1 MEAKLVLTNEVTA
14 EFRGLDLATRKKL
27 HEKFKFEIPGAKYQP
42 AVRLG
47 RWDGKKSFFNLG
59 GTTYINL
66 LPEVLTELDNMHVDI
81 ELVDQRQPKPSF
93 VFPEIKEDMFANQ
106 AWPKTHPRAGEPV
119 MFRDYQID
127 ILRNYIENL
136 QSIQEVATGAGK
148 TLMTAG
154 LSKLVEPYGRSV
166 VIVPNKSLVAQTEED
181 YRNLGLD
188 VGVYFGDRKEGGHM
202 HTICTWQSLNIL
214 MKSSEGRNSE
224 DEPASFRLM
233 RDPTDFI
240 IDDFVDGVVCVIVD
254 EAHMAKAD
262 VLTQML
268 TGVFAHVPIRWG
280 LTGTIPQDKIGEL
293 SLYCGIGNLVGKLSA
308 KELQDAGHLANCHVN
323 IVQLVDSVEYKDYQ
337 SELKY
342 LTETAGRIAYVARF
356 AERVAKTGNT
366 LILVDRIA
374 TGKMLQA
381 ELSTLFSLLGDKPD
395 ITFVSGAMKGKAR
408 KEEYDSISSSDSKI
422 TIATYGVAAV
432 GINVPRIFNLVL
444 FEPGKSFVRVIQ
456 SIGRGLR
463 KAQDKDAVNI
473 WDITSTCKFSK
484 RHLTARKKFYNDA
497 HYPFTIEKAQWQ

>member
-1 MEAKLVLTNEVTA
+1 MEAKLVLDNEVTVQIN
-14 EFRGLDLATRKKL
+14 GLDLPTRKKL
-27 HEKFKFEIPGAKYQP
+27 HEKFKFEIPGARYQP
-42 AVRLG
+42 SVRLG
-47 RWDGKKSFFNLG
+47 RWDGKKSFFSLG
-59 GTTYINL
+59 GLTYQAL
-66 LPEVLTELDNMHVDI
+66 LPEILTELDNMHCDI
-81 ELVDQRQPKPSF
+81 SLIDNRSPKPQF
-93 VFPEIKEDMFANQ
+93 VVPEIKEDMFADRV
-106 AWPKTHPRAGEPV
+106 WPKNHPQAGQPV
-119 MFRDYQID
+119 MFRDYQIE
-127 ILRNYIENL
+127 ILKNYVTDL

-154 LSKLVEPYGRSV
+154 MSLLVEQYGRSV
-166 VIVPNKSLVAQTEED
+166 VIVPNKSLIVQTEED

-188 VGVYFGDRKEGGHM
+188 VGVYYGDRKEVGRK

-214 MKSSEGRNSE
+214 MKNSE
-224 DEPASFRLM
+224 EGTNGDVHI
-233 RDPTDFI
+233 TDI
-240 IDDFVDGVVCVIVD
+240 TDDVICVIVD

-262 VLTQML
+262 VLMQML
-268 TGVFAHVPIRWG
+268 GGIFGNVPIRWG
-280 LTGTIPQDKIGEL
+280 LTGTIPLDKIGEL
-293 SLYCGIGNLVGKLSA
+293 SLYCSIGNMVGKLSA

-323 IVQLVDSVEYKDYQ
+323 IVQMVDHVEFKEYQ
-337 SELKY
+337 AELKY
-342 LTETAGRIAYVARF
+342 LTENTERVAYVARL

-374 TGKMLQA
+374 TGKLLQA
-381 ELSTLFSLLGDKPD
+381 ELSSLFSLLGDKPD
-395 ITFVSGAMKGKAR
+395 ITFVSGSMKGKTR
-408 KEEYDSISSSDSKI
+408 KEEYDSMASSTSKI

-484 RHLTARKKFYNDA
+484 RHLTARKKFYTSA
-497 HYPFTIEKAQWQ
+497 QYPFTIEKAVWQ